1 MAASTRTAAR
11 TAARFVRKPFPGR
24 AKCEL
29 LQPVGKTARILIDD
43 VVLPR
48 DVQRVYAKV
57 VDLMPPM
64 VIQPGHGL
72 GLTFVNVGGFRF
84 ANVYVTSDPAAVSG
98 LQGFALEVEFALQP
112 TIAGLPIG
120 GTSVFFNFDGYTGS
134 DLEHRSTRC
143 IADNWNPAGQAWT
156 GASDI
161 HILRVPVMGP
171 YMRPLV
177 FNLGTVARA
186 AAVKAYLTT

>member
-11 TAARFVRKPFPGR
+11 TATRFVRKPFPGR

-29 LQPVGKTARILIDD
+29 LEPVGKTARILIDD

-72 GLTFVNVGGFRF
+72 GLTFVNVDGFRF
-84 ANVYVTSDPAAVSG
+84 ANVYVTSDPNAVSG
-98 LQGFALEVEFALQP
+98 PQGFALEVEFALQP
-112 TIAGLPIG
+112 TVAGLPIG
-120 GTSVFFNFDGYTGS
+120 GTSVFFNFQMSGGKALRSKAPSRRIRWLFES
-134 DLEHRSTRC
+134 DQRR
-143 IADNWNPAGQAWT
+143 
-156 GASDI
+156 
-161 HILRVPVMGP
+161 
-171 YMRPLV
+171 
-177 FNLGTVARA
+177 
-186 AAVKAYLTT
+186 